1 MKWAHEKPR
10 AGAAKRSGPALAF
23 SRRVTRT
30 SAHRPLL
37 RAALGLAALLAAC
50 RGSDAPPPTA
60 SAQTADTASGYTA
73 GLRPPAEVVIA
84 RPSGRYEADSVPAAG
99 SITGTIVT
107 SAPIAARPAVATGAD
122 SALCGPAVADSSAV
136 QSGNGLGGAV
146 VWLDDV
152 RRGRPLPLERRLEL
166 ESTHC
171 VLSPRVQAGVVES
184 AVNVLG
190 HDAFRQHLFFLAGGE
205 REPRASVL
213 LGNEDQVV
221 PTNKPFSAPGLVIV
235 RDADHSW
242 PAAYIAVFDH
252 PYFAVSAPNGSFT
265 IEGVPPG
272 RHTLHVWHERT
283 TGAAQP
289 VDVPLLGNVSI
300 TVTLTPK

>member
-1 MKWAHEKPR
+1 VILRPTL
-10 AGAAKRSGPALAF
+10 SI
-23 SRRVTRT
+23 RRG
-30 SAHRPLL
+30 
-37 RAALGLAALLAAC
+37 AALGLVVVLAAC
-50 RGSDAPPPTA
+50 RGSDSPPPTA
-60 SAQTADTASGYTA
+60 NAQTTDPPAGYPA

-84 RPSGRYEADSVPAAG
+84 RPSAPYRADSVTGAG
-99 SITGTIVT
+99 TLTGTIVT
-107 SAPIAARPAVATGAD
+107 SAPIAPRPPAATGAD
-122 SALCGPAVADSSAV
+122 SVVCGPSVADSSAV
-136 QSGNGLGGAV
+136 QVGSGVGGAV

-166 ESTHC
+166 ESDHC
-171 VLSPRVQAGVVES
+171 VLSPRVQAGVVAS

-205 REPRASVL
+205 PQPRASVL
-213 LGNEDQVV
+213 LGNEEQVI
-221 PTNKPFSAPGLVIV
+221 PTNKPFSAPGLVVV

-252 PYFAVSAPNGSFT
+252 PYFAVTAPNGRFT
-265 IEGVPPG
+265 IEGIPPG

-283 TGAAQP
+283 TSAAQP
-289 VDVPLLGNVSI
+289 VDVPLMGNATV